1 MNGAQDL
8 GGMMGFGPV
17 TEEEN
22 EPLFHGEWERRAFA
36 ITLAMGATGT
46 WTLDASRHSRETL
59 PPAQYLS
66 SSYYQIWLAGL
77 EQLCLTRGLVTEE
90 ELGEGR
96 MLQEPAALKRKLM
109 AADVAPALAKGGP
122 VDRPSC
128 EPARFSVGDKITAKN
143 MHPEGHTRIPRYVR
157 GHPGIIE
164 TVHGVHVFPD
174 SNANGDGEAPTW
186 LYGVAFKATDLW
198 GADADP
204 KLTVRVD
211 LWEPYLEHA

>member
-17 TEEEN
+17 IEEEN
-22 EPLFHGEWERRAFA
+22 EPLFHGDWEKRILAV
-36 ITLAMGATGT
+36 TLAMGATGS
-46 WTLDASRHSRETL
+46 WSLDASRFARESL

-77 EQLCLTRGLVTEE
+77 EKLIRQNGLATAVEIDT
-90 ELGEGR
+90 GH
-96 MLQEPAALKRKLM
+96 AAAPPVPVKQILK
-109 AADVAPALAKGGP
+109 AEDVDTVLAKGGP
-122 VDRPSC
+122 VDRPSAT
-128 EPARFSVGDKITAKN
+128 PAAFAVGDAVLTKN
-143 MHPEGHTRIPRYVR
+143 MHPETHTRLPRYVR
-157 GHPGIIE
+157 GHTGVIE
-164 TVHGVHVFPD
+164 TVHGCHVFPD
-174 SNANGDGEAPTW
+174 SNAHGKGEDPHW

-211 LWEPYLEHA
+211 LWEPYLERI